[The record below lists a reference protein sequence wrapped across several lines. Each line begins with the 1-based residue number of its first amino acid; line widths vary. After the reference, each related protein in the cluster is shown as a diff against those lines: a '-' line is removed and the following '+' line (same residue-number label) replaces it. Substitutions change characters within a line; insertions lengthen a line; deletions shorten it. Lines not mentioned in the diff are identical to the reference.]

1 MALMTS
7 LPTKPTPHVQGRSRV
22 GRISLDRLRERGA
35 ISLFLLPITAV
46 LVLLFLIPLAQSV
59 YYSFTDYDG
68 YSANADFIGL
78 RNYKSAFTDSSMVGS
93 LTFTT
98 VYAIGTT
105 LVITVLAIPL
115 AVILNRRF
123 AGRGFVK
130 SVFFFPAVPSVAL
143 LGLVWV
149 FILNPLG
156 SGVVNSVLHAIA
168 GSGPVPWLSQDRLA
182 QLSVLGVGVWAG
194 TGWHATIYLAYLQ
207 SIPAEYYEAATIDGA
222 SPMQMFRSITLPLLT
237 PAMTVSTL
245 LLLTAGLK
253 VFDLP
258 FTLTKGGPGFATHT
272 ITQSII
278 ENGIAQGR
286 VGQASALA
294 VLFLIVVGLVVLAQL
309 FIARRLEGRYS

>member
-1 MALMTS
+1 M
-7 LPTKPTPHVQGRSRV
+7 
-22 GRISLDRLRERGA
+22 DRLRERGA
-35 ISLFLLPITAV
+35 ISLFLLPIAAV

-68 YSANADFIGL
+68 YSATAHYVGL
-78 RNYKSAFTDSSMVGS
+78 RNYATAFTDSSMFGS
-93 LTFTT
+93 LTFTMI
-98 VYAIGTT
+98 YAVSTT

-115 AVILNRRF
+115 AVVLNRRF
-123 AGRGFVK
+123 AGRNFVR
-130 SVFFFPAVPSVAL
+130 SVFFFPAVPSAAI
-143 LGLVWV
+143 LGLVWT

-168 GSGPVPWLSQDRLA
+168 GIGPVPWLSDDRLA
-182 QLSVLGVGVWAG
+182 QMSVIGVAVWAG
-194 TGWHATIYLAYLQ
+194 TGWHAVLYLAYLQ
-207 SIPAEYYEAATIDGA
+207 SIPAEYYEVATIDGA
-222 SPMQMFRSITLPLLT
+222 SSAQMFRSITLPLLT

-245 LLLTAGLK
+245 LLLTGGLK
-253 VFDLP
+253 VYDLP

-309 FIARRLEGRYS
+309 FIARRVEGRYS